1 MEIYLAPLK
10 GITDCI
16 YRTTF
21 LRYFKGVDRA
31 MAPFISSLSAANGA
45 RRIKPAYLS
54 DISPENNRNT
64 DLIPQILSND
74 PNDFL
79 FTARHIFDLGWPEIN
94 WNLGCPSPMVTRKKR
109 GSGLLPHQEQICRVL
124 DAVTARWPER
134 ISIKTRLGLD
144 SAAELYSLLPV
155 LDQYPLTEIIIHPR
169 LGRQMYKGRADLEAF
184 CNCRPLTRHR
194 LIYNGDI
201 TDHGSYSR
209 INQCLPGIERLMLGR
224 GLIADPFLSAG
235 LKAGGLYLKSDS
247 DRDILETFL
256 ADLLQ
261 QYQERLC
268 GDSHILGRLKGIWR
282 YLAEIFEDS
291 SKIRKKIT
299 KTKKL
304 NHYTETV
311 KSIWAEAPFS
321 K

>member
-1 MEIYLAPLK
+1 MKIYLAPLR

-16 YRTTF
+16 FRTTF
-21 LRYFKGVDRA
+21 LRYFKGVDKV
-31 MAPFISSLSAANGA
+31 MAPFISSLSAANGT

-79 FTARHIFDLGWPEIN
+79 FTAQHIFDLGWPEIN
-94 WNLGCPSPMVTRKKR
+94 CNLGCPSPMVTKKKR

-124 DAVTARWPER
+124 DVVTARWPGR

-144 SAAELYSLLPV
+144 SAAELYGLLPI
-155 LDQYPLTEIIIHPR
+155 LDQYPLSEIIIHPR

-184 CNCRPLTRHR
+184 QNCRPLTRHR

-201 TDHGSYSR
+201 TNYDSYR
-209 INQCLPGIERLMLGR
+209 RLNQRLPGINCLMVGR

-235 LKAGGLYLKSDS
+235 FKAGGLYLKSDS
-247 DRDILETFL
+247 DRDILKYFL
-256 ADLLQ
+256 DDLLR

-268 GDSHILGRLKGIWR
+268 GDSHILGRLKGVWR
-282 YLAEIFEDS
+282 YLAAIFEDS
-291 SKIRKKIT
+291 GKISKKIT

-304 NHYTETV
+304 NHYTEMV
-311 KSIWAEAPFS
+311 KSIFAETPFS

>member
-1 MEIYLAPLK
+1 MKIYLAPLK

-31 MAPFISSLSAANGA
+31 MAPFISSLSAANGT

-94 WNLGCPSPMVTRKKR
+94 WNLGCPSPMVTKKRR
-109 GSGLLPHQEQICRVL
+109 GSGLLPHQDKICRVL
-124 DAVTARWPER
+124 DVVMARWPER

-144 SAAELYSLLPV
+144 SAAELYRLLPI
-155 LDQYPLTEIIIHPR
+155 LNQYPLTEIIIHPR

-184 CNCRPLTRHR
+184 RNCQSLSRHR

-201 TDHGSYSR
+201 TDQASYNEV
-209 INQCLPGIERLMLGR
+209 NQRLPGVKRLMVGR

-235 LKAGGLYLKSDS
+235 FKAGGLYLKSDS
-247 DRDILETFL
+247 DRDILKTFL
-256 ADLLQ
+256 DDLLR

-282 YLAEIFEDS
+282 YLAVIFENS
-291 SKIRKKIT
+291 EKIRKKTT

-304 NHYTETV
+304 NHYTEMV
-311 KSIWAEAPFS
+311 ESIFAETPFS

>member
-1 MEIYLAPLK
+1 MKIYLAPLK

-31 MAPFISSLSAANGA
+31 MAPFISSLSAANGT
-45 RRIKPAYLS
+45 RRLKPAYLG
-54 DISPENNRNT
+54 DISPGNNRNT

-79 FTARHIFDLGWPEIN
+79 FTAQHIFDLGWPEIN

-124 DAVTARWPER
+124 DVVTARYPEQ

-144 SAAELYSLLPV
+144 SAAELYGLLPL

-184 CNCRPLTRHR
+184 HNCQSLTRHR

-201 TDHGSYSR
+201 TDYGSYSQVHQR
-209 INQCLPGIERLMLGR
+209 LPGVKRLMLGR

-247 DRDILETFL
+247 DRDIIEGFL
-256 ADLLQ
+256 ADLLR
-261 QYQERLC
+261 QYQGRLC

-282 YLAEIFEDS
+282 YLAVIFENSD
-291 SKIRKKIT
+291 KIRKKIT

-304 NHYTETV
+304 SHYTEMV
-311 KSIWAEAPFS
+311 KSIFAEIPFS